1 MMIFSRCRSI
11 GHLSA
16 NSFGEFLALLARDVD
31 WEVLAS
37 LVRNLP
43 ALRPRHLL
51 LNLLGNLLAV
61 LLGHLGT

>member
-1 MMIFSRCRSI
+1 MMMFSRCRSI